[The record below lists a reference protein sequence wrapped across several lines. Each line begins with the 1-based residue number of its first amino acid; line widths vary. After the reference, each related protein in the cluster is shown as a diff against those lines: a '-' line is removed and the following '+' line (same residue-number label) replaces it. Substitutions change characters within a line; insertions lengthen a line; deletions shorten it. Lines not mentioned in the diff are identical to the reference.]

1 MSTYLLSV
9 YRLEHI
15 RSALFYQYFIYTKYF
30 EVTLLVVIT
39 QGFFFVISCF
49 NSVENSCLCL

>member
-15 RSALFYQYFIYTKYF
+15 RSAPFDQYFICTKCF
-30 EVTLLVVIT
+30 ELAPLVVIG
-39 QGFFFVISCF
+39 QVFFLTCF
-49 NSVENSCLCL
+49 

>member
-15 RSALFYQYFIYTKYF
+15 RSAQFIYTKYNSSGGDHS
-30 EVTLLVVIT
+30 
-39 QGFFFVISCF
+39 GFFLISCF
-49 NSVENSCLCL
+49 NIV